1 MIATHLARMLTHLY
15 LKGTVMSRWLF
26 SLVALAAMSLSV
38 SAQEI
43 RLNPPHFALLINEAV
58 VKELKLTAEQQEQLK
73 AVLGDFIQEVNGQKR
88 IVIQGGTD
96 IESLEADSL
105 KVLNEKQSKRLRE
118 AWIQVNGAMG
128 ITDAKLAKE
137 LSITAEQTRKSTDA
151 IQKMNESMREVF
163 QAGGDREEMTAKVKQ
178 LRLETKK
185 VIEAL
190 LTAEQKAKL
199 ATLQGAK
206 IEGLNKP

>member
-1 MIATHLARMLTHLY
+1 
-15 LKGTVMSRWLF
+15 MSRWLF
-26 SLVALAAMSLSV
+26 SLVALAAMSLTV

-105 KVLNEKQSKRLRE
+105 KVLNEKQTKRLRE

-128 ITDAKLAKE
+128 ITDAKLARE
-137 LSITAEQTRKSTDA
+137 LKITAEQTRKSTDA

-190 LTAEQKAKL
+190 LNAEQKAKL